1 MNEASR
7 CLAAIPFLCLAGFL
21 ANGLLGRRLGRQGGT
36 LVGVAAAVGS
46 FLLSIL
52 VAREVFTTGEPV
64 KVDLFA
70 WIDTSD
76 LQVKFAFLC
85 DRLSVV
91 MLLVVT
97 GVGSLIHLY
106 SAGYMAH
113 DASVPRYFAYLNLF
127 MFSMLLLVLGDNL
140 LLMFVGWEGVGLC
153 SYLLIGFWFEDPE
166 KAYAGR
172 KAFIVN
178 RIGDF
183 GFILGLFAIFVVFK
197 SFDYETIRTNLGDS
211 NIRGRLL
218 ETFELGIPFID
229 VKVTLVGAITLALFV
244 GATGKSAQIPLYV
257 WLPDAMAGP
266 TPVSA
271 LIHAATMVTSGI
283 YMICRLSHL
292 FVMAPATLSII
303 AGVGGA
309 TAVFAALMGL
319 AQNDIKKVL
328 AYSTVSQLGLMF
340 LALGTGGFAAGF
352 FHVFTHAF
360 FKALLFLGAGS
371 VIHAMSGEQDMRRM
385 GGLKSKLP
393 ATFATMLVGTIAIA
407 GIPPFAGFFSKDEIL
422 WRAWEG
428 VLTGSHVG
436 QSLILGLLGSVASL
450 MTAFY
455 MFRLL
460 AMTFLGA
467 SRGSAEVHSHAHES
481 PWTMTLPLAVLAT
494 CSVAAGFLNVPHVL
508 HGGAHFSAWLQ
519 PVLAPYPEITTAA
532 QVSHHGAEM
541 GLMVVSTLIAL
552 AASGVGLWVYTKNPG
567 LPGSIIQ
574 KSPAL
579 GQLYTLVRDK
589 FYIDEAYDRMILR
602 PIKTTALLLWI
613 FVDVLIIDM
622 VVNVAALIAEVV
634 SEALRRMQDGAVGT
648 YAVWFLAGAMLL
660 LGYFLYVLGAA

>member
-7 CLAAIPFLCLAGFL
+7 CLAAIPFVCLAGFL

-36 LVGVAAAVGS
+36 LVGVAAAVAS
-46 FLLSIL
+46 FLLAIP
-52 VAREVFTTGEPV
+52 VAREVFSTGEPV
-64 KVDLFA
+64 KADLFA
-70 WIDTSD
+70 WIDTAD

-106 SAGYMAH
+106 SAGYMSH

-153 SYLLIGFWFEDPE
+153 SYLLIGFWFDDPE

-172 KAFIVN
+172 KAFVVN

-183 GFILGLFAIFVVFK
+183 GFILGLFAIFMVFK
-197 SFDYETIRTNLGDS
+197 SFDYEVIRSNLGDS
-211 NIRGRLL
+211 NIRGKLL
-218 ETFELGIPFID
+218 GGLELGIPFID
-229 VKVTLVGAITLALFV
+229 FKLTLVTAITLALFV

-393 ATFATMLVGTIAIA
+393 ATFATMLVGTVAIA
-407 GIPPFAGFFSKDEIL
+407 GIPPFAGFFS
-422 WRAWEG
+422 
-428 VLTGSHVG
+428 
-436 QSLILGLLGSVASL
+436 
-450 MTAFY
+450 
-455 MFRLL
+455 
-460 AMTFLGA
+460 
-467 SRGSAEVHSHAHES
+467 
-481 PWTMTLPLAVLAT
+481 
-494 CSVAAGFLNVPHVL
+494 
-508 HGGAHFSAWLQ
+508 
-519 PVLAPYPEITTAA
+519 
-532 QVSHHGAEM
+532 
-541 GLMVVSTLIAL
+541 
-552 AASGVGLWVYTKNPG
+552 
-567 LPGSIIQ
+567 
-574 KSPAL
+574 
-579 GQLYTLVRDK
+579 
-589 FYIDEAYDRMILR
+589 
-602 PIKTTALLLWI
+602 
-613 FVDVLIIDM
+613 
-622 VVNVAALIAEVV
+622 
-634 SEALRRMQDGAVGT
+634 
-648 YAVWFLAGAMLL
+648 
-660 LGYFLYVLGAA
+660 